1 MTDITAPSFWPSG
14 ISAPS
19 APVSGPALSALVKL
33 IVLLLF
39 TVSGGMLWQLGL
51 NYDGITGAPASK
63 IHPATYATVVAF
75 ALFVLAR
82 RNPASLVSKLAS
94 QRPGSVVF
102 FFAAVSVLA
111 FIVIDRRPGPAGTVD
126 TFMLPILLAWIFTE
140 QNTRSMRSLELM
152 LHLLLTF
159 NALLTLYEFIAGTQ
173 LFPYRFEGE
182 LLIDSRPGGLIGHP
196 LTNSVVTGTYIA
208 GLVSGG
214 GPRLGQLLR
223 PPLILLQWTALAAA
237 GGRTALVLIT
247 ALIAFQ
253 VPRFALG
260 LTTGRRLSRLG
271 WTACAIM
278 PVIIAAGTLALYT
291 AGFFDPLI
299 DRFKDDSG
307 SAQTRVQMFDM
318 FSHLRLRDL
327 LLSPDVSLIE
337 SLRPAQGLEQGI
349 ENPIIRLV
357 LYQGIAATAALVL
370 GVILFVREVI
380 RPLRHGAGLPLA
392 FFLLVIMSFES
403 LSSKSL
409 LLAQF
414 LVIVSVMFRVARP

>member
-1 MTDITAPSFWPSG
+1 MTDITAPNFWSSG
-14 ISAPS
+14 ISARS
-19 APVSGPALSALVKL
+19 EPVASQVLSALVKMT
-33 IVLLLF
+33 VLLLF
-39 TVSGGMLWQLGL
+39 TVSGGMLWELGL

-63 IHPATYATVVAF
+63 IHPATYVTVVAF
-75 ALFVLAR
+75 MLFVLAR
-82 RNPASLVSKLAS
+82 RNPASLVAKLAS
-94 QRPGSVVF
+94 RRPGSVVF
-102 FFAAVSVLA
+102 FFATFSVLT

-126 TFMLPILLAWIFTE
+126 TFILPILLAWIFAE
-140 QNTRSMRSLELM
+140 QNARSMRSLELM

-208 GLVSGG
+208 SLVGG
-214 GPRLGQLLR
+214 GGARLGQLLR

-247 ALIAFQ
+247 ALIGFQ

-271 WTACAIM
+271 WAACAIM
-278 PVIIAAGTLALYT
+278 PVIIGAGILALHT

-299 DRFKDDSG
+299 DRFKDDTG

-327 LLSPDVSLIE
+327 LLSPDVALIE

-380 RPLRHGAGLPLA
+380 RPLRHGRGLPLA

>member
-1 MTDITAPSFWPSG
+1 MTDITATSFCPSS
-14 ISAPS
+14 ISARS
-19 APVSGPALSALVKL
+19 APASSRVLSALVTL

-39 TVSGGMLWQLGL
+39 TVSGGMLWELGL

-82 RNPASLVSKLAS
+82 RNPASLVPKLAS

-102 FFAAVSVLA
+102 FFAAISVLA

-126 TFMLPILLAWIFTE
+126 TFILPILLTWIFAE
-140 QNTRSMRSLELM
+140 QNARSMRSLELM

-182 LLIDSRPGGLIGHP
+182 LLIDYRPGGLIGHP

-208 GLVSGG
+208 SLLSGG
-214 GPRLGQLLR
+214 ARLGQLLR
-223 PPLILLQWTALAAA
+223 PPLIVLQWTALAAA
-237 GGRTALVLIT
+237 GGRTALILIT
-247 ALIAFQ
+247 ALIGFQ
-253 VPRFALG
+253 VPRFVLELA
-260 LTTGRRLSRLG
+260 TGRRLSLLG
-271 WTACAIM
+271 WAACTIM
-278 PVIIAAGTLALYT
+278 PVIIGAGIVALHT
-291 AGFFDPLI
+291 AGFFDPLV
-299 DRFKDDSG
+299 DRFKDDTG

-318 FSHLRLRDL
+318 FSHLGLRDL
-327 LLSPDVSLIE
+327 LLSPDVALIE
-337 SLRPAQGLEQGI
+337 SLRPVQGLEQGI
-349 ENPIIRLV
+349 ENPVIRLV

-370 GVILFVREVI
+370 GFILFVREVI
-380 RPLRHGAGLPLA
+380 RPLRHGCGLPLT
-392 FFLLVIMSFES
+392 FFLAVIMSFES

-414 LVIVSVMFRVARP
+414 LVIVLVMFRVARP